1 MVNLQERD
9 CRLRDSLKNEWQ
21 EPKPTAQAQLDP
33 EQRAAHRSGLG
44 LGVGLELA
52 RDADSDLESV

>member
-33 EQRAAHRSGLG
+33 EQRAAHRSGLDQ
-44 LGVGLELA
+44 EWA
-52 RDADSDLESV
+52 ADADSGLESVSE